1 MSERLILASSSPR
14 RSELLKNCHIDFILT
29 EHEFDENSVNIEN
42 PYKYAMIMAENKALS
57 IADKKEFFNDYIL
70 GSDTI
75 VHCKNKILGKPEDKN
90 DAERMIRL
98 LSDRKHSVIT
108 GLSLINREKLVKL
121 TELAVTNVYFNKID
135 DFFIKYYLENDLWTG
150 YAGGYAI
157 QSIFSLIVRKIDGS
171 YSNVVGL
178 PLELLYKML
187 KKINFK
193 FNL

>member
-14 RSELLKNCHIDFILT
+14 RSELLKSCHIDFIVT
-29 EHEFDENSVNIEN
+29 EHEFDENSLFIKS
-42 PYKYAMIMAENKALS
+42 PFKYALIMAEKKAQS
-57 IADKKEFFNDYIL
+57 IAVKMDYYDDYIL

-75 VHCKNKILGKPEDKN
+75 VVCKNKILGKPSDKK
-90 DAERMIRL
+90 DAEQMLRL

-108 GLSLINREKLVKL
+108 GLSIINNKKSVKI
-121 TELAVTNVYFNKID
+121 TDYAVTNVYFSKISD
-135 DFFIKYYLENDLWTG
+135 NFIEYYINNDQWSD

-157 QSIFSLIVRKIDGS
+157 QGIFSLIVKKINGS